1 MSRPIKQ
8 LSTFFAI
15 ALLLT
20 SIVVVIIIVGS
31 SDSRFASAQTS
42 INHPPLPD
50 PKTVTTNENT
60 PTEITLTATDPD
72 PGDTITFTI
81 LDRPFHGTLS
91 VGSAPD
97 SVKYTPMT
105 GYVGPDAFTYTATD
119 NHGFARTKASVSITV
134 SRGTTNP
141 PPPTANAGPD
151 QIVNES
157 LPVTL
162 DGHASTDPRGGP
174 LTYTWRQI
182 SGPPVTINNPTSGI
196 AIFTAPAVPTN
207 TNSVALAF
215 ELTVINPGGLSSTD
229 ITHITVNHVT
239 QPPPPVNRPP
249 IANAGPDQTVASAS
263 HVTLDGSAST
273 DPDSDQLTYAWR
285 QTAGTLVIL
294 SGTDTANPIF
304 TAPSVTAQTT
314 LTFQLTVQDNH
325 GASSTAIVNVFVN
338 PPANQHPIANAGPD
352 QTVASASHVTL
363 DGSAS
368 TDPDSDQL
376 TYAWRQISGPPVFN
390 NVPNTSTI
398 TFTAPTV
405 PTTTVMFFTLT
416 VTDPSGLT
424 DNATVKITVN
434 HVVTPPPPPPAGNFT
449 EIYTP
454 KPGGRVLTKMNP
466 SGGNCVSDGIRFNIA
481 NDRDLVDRESTWI
494 FTLNNDPAPCTDKP
508 TWSPKIGSH
517 GKTGEGSGLYGPSV
531 PYSGGFKSMR
541 TEGPHPKYHPCSGY
555 SHADVPPMPKGKPIG
570 IKTASWRILNG
581 VHVEFWYD
589 FTGRGNGPWIKYA
602 SLDDTM
608 PGHCNGGSVTG
619 PIGMNGQIT
628 GPAKALDTMR
638 MNGAAAT
645 FHSGSIVELAP
656 SQTPKGSVNS
666 SPSSLSSSSV
676 TENNTI
682 AVPHAI
688 ANKSIFDKGLRDGE
702 RDAKTMTPTSTMIP
716 DQVDCESPDNLSG
729 QDSIDYC
736 KGYEQGFVQQNN
748 MMLGK

>member
-1 MSRPIKQ
+1 MSR
-8 LSTFFAI
+8 STFFAI

-50 PKTVTTNENT
+50 PKIVTTNENT

-91 VGSAPD
+91 AGSTPN

-119 NHGFARTKASVSITV
+119 NYGFARTKASVSITV
-134 SRGTTNP
+134 NRGTTNP

-151 QIVNES
+151 QIVSES

-162 DGHASTDPRGGP
+162 DGRASTDPRGGT
-174 LTYTWRQI
+174 LTYAWKQI

-196 AIFTAPAVPTN
+196 ATFTAPAVPTN

-229 ITHITVNHVT
+229 IIHITVNHVT

-263 HVTLDGSAST
+263 RVTLDGRAST
-273 DPDSDQLTYAWR
+273 DPDSDQLTYAWK
-285 QTAGTLVIL
+285 
-294 SGTDTANPIF
+294 
-304 TAPSVTAQTT
+304 
-314 LTFQLTVQDNH
+314 
-325 GASSTAIVNVFVN
+325 
-338 PPANQHPIANAGPD
+338 
-352 QTVASASHVTL
+352 
-363 DGSAS
+363 
-368 TDPDSDQL
+368 
-376 TYAWRQISGPPVFN
+376 QISGPPVFN
-390 NVPNTSTI
+390 NVPNTPTI

-424 DNATVKITVN
+424 DSATVKITIN
-434 HVVTPPPPPPAGNFT
+434 HVVTPPPPPAGNFT

-570 IKTASWRILNG
+570 IKTASWRIPNG

-628 GPAKALDTMR
+628 GPAKVLDTMR

-656 SQTPKGSVNS
+656 GQTPKGSVNS